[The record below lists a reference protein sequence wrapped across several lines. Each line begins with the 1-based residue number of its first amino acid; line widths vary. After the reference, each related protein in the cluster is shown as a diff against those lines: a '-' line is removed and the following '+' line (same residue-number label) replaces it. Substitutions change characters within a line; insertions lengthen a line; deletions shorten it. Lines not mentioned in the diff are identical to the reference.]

1 MPAEVVDSGHS
12 VRDVLNSNDLDV
24 NVIGKDVV
32 KEEIKVEYKT
42 ENDFNIRLRREFLD
56 HHSVYFA
63 NFLCKI
69 RHKEIVW

>member
-42 ENDFNIRLRREFLD
+42 ENDFDYDKVKEAD
-56 HHSVYFA
+56 HEYSW
-63 NFLCKI
+63 
-69 RHKEIVW
+69 RQ